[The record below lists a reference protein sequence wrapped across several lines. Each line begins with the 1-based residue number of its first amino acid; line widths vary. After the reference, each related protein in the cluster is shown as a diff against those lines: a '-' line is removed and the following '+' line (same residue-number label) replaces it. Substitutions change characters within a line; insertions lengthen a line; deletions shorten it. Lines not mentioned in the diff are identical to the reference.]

1 MAILIIIISLL
12 TAVVISLISKRRAV
26 IEYASVAAL
35 FIVFVSA
42 ISIGLKVVS
51 SGSYGFS
58 QYFSVDAFGAIVIII
73 ISLIGFVSCAYSVSY
88 LREETTKQIIG
99 FQKVKQYFILFN
111 LFILAMFFA
120 AITSNPIIMWIAIE
134 ASTLSTAFLISF
146 YNQLQGME
154 AAWKYLII
162 NSVGLLLGFFGTM
175 LYFTSV
181 ASLDGRQLI
190 DWNMLLSNAHNM
202 DPFVAKIAF
211 IFVLIGYGTKI
222 GFFPMHTWKPDTYS
236 NTPIPIASLFSGALM
251 NVAFLALLR
260 FKSVTDLAVGQD
272 FSKEL
277 LIFFGLFSIM
287 IAALIIFI
295 QKSYKRLLAYSSI
308 EHAGIIALGF
318 GFGGIGAFAAILHMI
333 YHSLAKSILFL
344 SAGNIFLRYS
354 STKIAKIRDAISTIP
369 LTAIIFIIGFLAIT
383 GIPPFGLFLTK
394 FYILSAGINSH
405 PVITIIAL
413 LAFVLVFAGFLKHI
427 TYMMFGEKPEEITAG
442 EKNKWLIIPLVAL
455 TIIFIYLSLHLPQ
468 FISELI
474 NSAALNY

>member
-1 MAILIIIISLL
+1 M
-12 TAVVISLISKRRAV
+12 
-26 IEYASVAAL
+26 
-35 FIVFVSA
+35 
-42 ISIGLKVVS
+42 
-51 SGSYGFS
+51 
-58 QYFSVDAFGAIVIII
+58 
-73 ISLIGFVSCAYSVSY
+73 
-88 LREETTKQIIG
+88 
-99 FQKVKQYFILFN
+99 
-111 LFILAMFFA
+111 
-120 AITSNPIIMWIAIE
+120 
-134 ASTLSTAFLISF
+134 
-146 YNQLQGME
+146 
-154 AAWKYLII
+154 
-162 NSVGLLLGFFGTM
+162 
-175 LYFTSV
+175 
-181 ASLDGRQLI
+181 
-190 DWNMLLSNAHNM
+190 
-202 DPFVAKIAF
+202 
-211 IFVLIGYGTKI
+211 
-222 GFFPMHTWKPDTYS
+222 
-236 NTPIPIASLFSGALM
+236 
-251 NVAFLALLR
+251 
-260 FKSVTDLAVGQD
+260 
-272 FSKEL
+272 
-277 LIFFGLFSIM
+277 
-287 IAALIIFI
+287 
-295 QKSYKRLLAYSSI
+295 LAYSSI